1 MLGVLQ
7 RLPAK
12 NRGRLIIAGIGLL
25 VAVDYTVASYK
36 IGLGTLANTKAGM
49 FPFFAGLVW
58 IVISILTGV
67 ESLNHKYAD
76 GSIATPRDRL
86 RVVLLFALAVVA
98 MTVLLAFLG
107 QYITASLFGVVTV
120 RLLGEKSWIKTFV
133 YGVGIGV
140 VLSYLFMGPLGV
152 ILPTGPFGW

>member
-67 ESLNHKYAD
+67 EALNHKYAD

-86 RVVLLFALAVVA
+86 R
-98 MTVLLAFLG
+98 